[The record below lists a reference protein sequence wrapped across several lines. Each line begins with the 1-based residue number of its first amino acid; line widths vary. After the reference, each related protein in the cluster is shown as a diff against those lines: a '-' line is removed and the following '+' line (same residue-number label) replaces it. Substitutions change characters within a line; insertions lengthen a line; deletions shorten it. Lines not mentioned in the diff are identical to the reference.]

1 MKKLDPLQKISFAL
15 SLRHIELHIYCA
27 KKTRIKIV
35 AEKLKQNPKA
45 CNHIIHAAVIIQKE
59 KNNYG

>member
-1 MKKLDPLQKISFAL
+1 MKKLDPLQKISFVL

-35 AEKLKQNPKA
+35 AEKLKQNPEA
-45 CNHIIHAAVIIQKE
+45 CNHINSCGSHYPKGE
-59 KNNYG
+59 E